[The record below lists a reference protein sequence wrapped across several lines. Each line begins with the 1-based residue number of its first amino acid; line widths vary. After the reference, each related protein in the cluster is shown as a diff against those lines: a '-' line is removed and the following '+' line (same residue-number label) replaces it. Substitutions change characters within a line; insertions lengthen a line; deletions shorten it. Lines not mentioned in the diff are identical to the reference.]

1 MRAGSQARGA
11 RPGRKA
17 ARAVARLP
25 SCRRARQFGAAFQ
38 VQGATAAGNYVG
50 KWGAAEELALSGKKS
65 GRAGRSPFQLLADY
79 ADQNDARA
87 GALFAEFAGV
97 FKGRRQLV
105 WSPGLKKLAGIDEV
119 SDEQAAE
126 DAVRMADESKHDEQ
140 VGHFTPKGWSVV
152 RRHRAALLK
161 FAELAGAAGV
171 DAVVQASK
179 PPSSPSHW
187 QAWGGCLRGRS
198 GRARATEP
206 GVWGSMHPSG
216 GRPRRGPEASPE
228 GLREG
233 ERGYNLLYPVVKYT
247 CFSKQ
252 VLDHPQ

>member
-1 MRAGSQARGA
+1 M
-11 RPGRKA
+11 
-17 ARAVARLP
+17 ARLL
-25 SCRRARQFGAAFQ
+25 RAEGPDGSGAAFQ

-65 GRAGRSPFQLLADY
+65 APRGAQPFQLLADY

-126 DAVRMADESKHDEQ
+126 MPSAWPTSRSTMSESATSRRRGGAWCGDTVPRLEVRGA
-140 VGHFTPKGWSVV
+140 G
-152 RRHRAALLK
+152 RRCRGGCGRPGQQTAL
-161 FAELAGAAGV
+161 
-171 DAVVQASK
+171 
-179 PPSSPSHW
+179 PSPSHW

-198 GRARATEP
+198 GRARAAGQ
-206 GVWGSMHPSG
+206 GVWGQHAPQ
-216 GRPRRGPEASPE
+216 RRSALGGPEASPR
-228 GLREG
+228 GLPGREG
-233 ERGYNLLYPVVKYT
+233 KRGYNLLYPVVST

-252 VLDHPQ
+252 VLDHPPNNRKRRYFLLL

>member
-1 MRAGSQARGA
+1 M
-11 RPGRKA
+11 
-17 ARAVARLP
+17 ARLL
-25 SCRRARQFGAAFQ
+25 RAEGLDGSGAAFQ

-126 DAVRMADESKHDEQ
+126 DAVRMADESKHDER

-179 PPSSPSHW
+179 PPSPPLPTGKPGAGACVAV
-187 QAWGGCLRGRS
+187 QAAQGPQARGS
-198 GRARATEP
+198 G
-206 GVWGSMHPSG
+206 GSMHPSG
-216 GRPRRGPEASPE
+216 GAP
-228 GLREG
+228 
-233 ERGYNLLYPVVKYT
+233 
-247 CFSKQ
+247 
-252 VLDHPQ
+252 